1 LTIFF
6 GYAIIPTCGGILM
19 SLSQIHV
26 LDKIVKRRRRKLKRE
41 LKLLEIKETIYNKVQ
56 IVVDDVIDTYRDIIN
71 RFIYED
77 KKLAYAKRR

>member
-1 LTIFF
+1 
-6 GYAIIPTCGGILM
+6 M

>member
-1 LTIFF
+1 
-6 GYAIIPTCGGILM
+6 M
-19 SLSQIHV
+19 SLSQIHE
-26 LDKIVKRRRRKLKRE
+26 LDKIVRKRRRTLKRE

-56 IVVDDVIDTYRDIIN
+56 LVVNNVVDTYKDIIN

>member
-1 LTIFF
+1 
-6 GYAIIPTCGGILM
+6 M
-19 SLSQIHV
+19 SLSQIHE
-26 LDKIVKRRRRKLKRE
+26 LEKIVRKRRRTLKRE

-56 IVVDDVIDTYRDIIN
+56 LVVNNVVDTYKDIIN